1 MEERMSKMKKT
12 IGKLGLLLLVLCMLA
27 SLMAPAVFA
36 VDTSRIML
44 EEDFQERATGSYGPY
59 ITCPGGQLGVAG
71 DTDKYLTAANT
82 LNSTGGVTGWGAVIA
97 HKFDTQYGQ
106 IKKGGVPLAV
116 LEWDVGSGLT
126 GNGKLYQVQ
135 LVMKDST
142 GAQKYVCV
150 AIVGGNYV
158 TVPNKGNH
166 TNVSD
171 SGTGTDSEQI
181 VTNLA
186 DVGRNWIR
194 FRVEVDTAAA
204 KFRTTVLNRDGVQIG
219 QSSWRALIRDT
230 YTYTLAAD
238 SKEEVIGLYA
248 AVANSQANKVYIDN
262 VKFYESRP
270 TVTASFNEE
279 QGDVTI
285 SGDDVEGNAVRYG
298 KSAAVAVTAK
308 QGFDIEAV
316 SVQSGTAQPQ
326 DFGKQTSFN
335 LENITEDTVVN
346 VTFVAQPPQEPSV
359 SGPAQVSTIKNFTYG
374 DDPTPYNSAVVFST
388 IVVPDGWELTDD
400 YGIQFT
406 GGDVTDY
413 KLVAFANATGQF
425 GIRIYG
431 EGLETGKTYTVRAYA
446 VLKNTATQETKTVT
460 EAAPGRS
467 FTIEE

>member
-44 EEDFQERATGSYGPY
+44 QEDFQERTTGSYGPY
-59 ITCPGGQLGVAG
+59 VTCPGGIMSVVDLDG
-71 DTDKYLTAANT
+71 TKYLSVKNNLPTAY
-82 LNSTGGVTGWGAVIA
+82 GAVIA

-116 LEWDVGSGLT
+116 LEWDVGSNLT
-126 GNGKLYQVQ
+126 GDGKLYQVQ

-150 AIVGGNYV
+150 AIVGGKSV
-158 TVPNKGNH
+158 VVPDEGKHDNVDISTGPKG
-166 TNVSD
+166 
-171 SGTGTDSEQI
+171 ERI
-181 VTNLA
+181 VTNVA
-186 DVGRNWIR
+186 NVGRDWLR

-219 QSSWRALIRDT
+219 QSGWKVLHRDA
-230 YTYTLAAD
+230 YIYTLAAD
-238 SKEEVIGLYA
+238 SKEEVVGLYA
-248 AVANSQANKVYIDN
+248 AVANNQTNNMYVDN

-298 KSAAVAVTAK
+298 KSAAIAVTAK

-346 VTFVAQPPQEPSV
+346 VTFKEKPVQEPSV